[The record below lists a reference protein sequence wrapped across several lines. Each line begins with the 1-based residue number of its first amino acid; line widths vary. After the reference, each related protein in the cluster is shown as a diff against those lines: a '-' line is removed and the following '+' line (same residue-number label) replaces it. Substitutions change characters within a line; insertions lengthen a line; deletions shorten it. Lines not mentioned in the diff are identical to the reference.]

1 MSDSRTGKKLRRRA
15 IGLVYFAGFLQGI
28 TLVSFPASGS
38 VFKQLHGFSD
48 AQYGAIFLPQ
58 VALALVGALLGAA
71 AARRVGLKRLLW
83 IALLGITVSQLLLGV
98 SAWVA
103 PAWRYALVLG
113 GTAFMGFGFGL
124 AGAPLNGYP
133 PLFFPRQR
141 DSAVVALHTL
151 LGLGLAMGPLLIG
164 VFTMADLWAMFPFM
178 LAGICLAAALT
189 AMLLPLPSGAEDEV
203 DAGPAR
209 DRPLTSVSFWSF
221 AAAAVL
227 YAFAEG
233 TFSNWIVIYLS
244 EAKGLAMDV
253 ATLALSVFWGALVV
267 GRLVVSALVLRVGP
281 ESIWITLPLVM
292 IAAFLLLPLANGATF
307 GVALFALAGLACSA
321 FFPLTIT
328 LAARHFPHHVA
339 WVSSM
344 MIAALM
350 LGVGI
355 GSFVVGPLRGWLT
368 FENLYRLSAL
378 YPAAVLGIAT
388 SLVIAGAKRRAV
400 AD

>member
-1 MSDSRTGKKLRRRA
+1 MSDSRTSKKLRRRA

-58 VALALVGALLGAA
+58 VALALVGALLGGA

-83 IALLGITVSQLLLGV
+83 IALLGIGLSQLLLGV
-98 SAWVA
+98 SAWVV

-113 GTAFMGFGFGL
+113 GTASMGFGFGI

-151 LGLGLAMGPLLIG
+151 LGLGLAVGPLLIG
-164 VFTMADLWAMFPFM
+164 VFIMAGRWAMFPFL
-178 LAGICLAAALT
+178 LAGICFVAALT
-189 AMLLPLPSGAEDEV
+189 AMLLSLPSGIEDEV

-209 DRPLTSVSFWSF
+209 DRPLTSVSFWAF

-281 ESIWITLPLVM
+281 ESIWVTLPLAM
-292 IAAFLLLPLANGATF
+292 IAAFLLLPLANGATL
-307 GVALFALAGLACSA
+307 GVMLFALAGLACSA

-355 GSFVVGPLRGWLT
+355 GSFVIGPLRSLLA
-368 FENLYRLSAL
+368 FEDLYRLSAL
-378 YPAAVLGIAT
+378 YPAAVLGIAAA
-388 SLVIAGAKRRAV
+388 LVISASKRRV
-400 AD
+400 TD